1 MVNIPVKSVKKA
13 LDLLSIILFEDVEDK
28 GFELSTLARKMN
40 MPNNSAHNLLKTMS
54 VCGYI
59 GQLSNGRYTSGKKC
73 EYIGILNRFKSG
85 NLQKVQSLL
94 KKLVEKLG
102 ESVVLTML
110 VDGQRVVIGR
120 YETKQRIRINI
131 NTIESRSIYQYRT
144 GCVLAAYASPEQNKE
159 IIDRNGSPVGIWEGL
174 ANMDDYYNACAL
186 IRKAGV
192 SMLVPDGKDT
202 ASFAC
207 PVIDSSGVIR
217 GAIGCHAP
225 LFRCPK
231 KVQKK
236 IIQELKI
243 TAEELLGE
251 F

>member
-1 MVNIPVKSVKKA
+1 MSNVPVKSVKKA
-13 LDLLSIILFEDVEDK
+13 FDLLSIVLFEDVEDR

-59 GQLSNGRYTSGKKC
+59 RQLDNGRYTSGKAC
-73 EYIGILNRFKSG
+73 GYIGIINRFKSG
-85 NLQKVQSLL
+85 NLPKIQTLL
-94 KKLVEKLG
+94 KKLSEKLG

-110 VDGQRVVIGR
+110 VDGRRVVMLR
-120 YETKQRIRINI
+120 HETTQNISINL
-131 NTIESRSIYQYRT
+131 NTMNYRSFYQYCT
-144 GCVLAAYASPEQNKE
+144 GRVLAAFATQEQTKE
-159 IIDRNGSPVGIWEGL
+159 IIDRNGSPIGTWEGI
-174 ANMDDYYNACAL
+174 ANMEDYYNACAL
-186 IRKAGV
+186 IRKTGV
-192 SMLVPDGKDT
+192 CTLVPDGKDT

-207 PVIDSSGVIR
+207 SVIDSNGVIN
-217 GAIGCHAP
+217 GALGCHAP
-225 LFRCPK
+225 LFRCPQ